1 MTQFVLLKNFED
13 QYEIMTTYPFHLKHK
28 ETNIVYGGIY
38 SEKDGMLVTINNRKH
53 VKMHRLIAKQFLPGY
68 SETKP
73 IYHKNGDKFDNH
85 LDNLTFK
92 RSETLNTIHTK
103 EKKLF

>member
-28 ETNIVYGGIY
+28 ETNIVFKGIY

-53 VKMHRLIAKQFLPGY
+53 VKMHRLIAKLSLSDY
-68 SETKP
+68 SERKH
-73 IYHKNGDKFDNH
+73 IYHKNGDIFDNH
-85 LDNLTFK
+85 LDKLTYK
-92 RSETLNTIHTK
+92 RSDVHK
-103 EKKLF
+103 H